1 MIEEHGHFIHD
12 VFAGS
17 PQVRPLV
24 TSPDGEIYGLPQVNE
39 CYHCFYSQRAW
50 INSDWLANVGM
61 GVPQTTEEF
70 VDVLTA
76 FKEQDANGNGDP
88 RR

>member
-12 VFAGS
+12 VFEGS
-17 PQVRPLV
+17 PQVRPLI

-50 INSDWLANVGM
+50 INSDWLA
-61 GVPQTTEEF
+61 E
-70 VDVLTA
+70 
-76 FKEQDANGNGDP
+76 
-88 RR
+88 RRHGPAADDRGIRSMC